1 MPSSRGSSQPSSWT
15 CVCCIACTG
24 RWFLYHQCHL
34 GNPTPLCLLPSEREG
49 FPGGSDGK
57 EPACNAGDPG
67 SIPGLGISSGE
78 GNGNPF
84 LYSCLENP
92 TDRGAWWATVHG
104 VVENRVTGIT
114 FGGRICGFICLCMGT
129 AAPFFLFPLVAG
141 FSSFQV
147 TQAGYGSL
155 LFVFQKV
162 VLWLKSVVSL
172 LPAACVLF
180 SEHAPCLPELS
191 PPHMADVQGG
201 SRGTGGG
208 AGLARFLG
216 VPTGLGRFLRM
227 VSQRVLGGLPD
238 DRSQQEPC
246 PFPASSPISPTP

>member
-1 MPSSRGSSQPSSWT
+1 MS
-15 CVCCIACTG
+15 
-24 RWFLYHQCHL
+24 
-34 GNPTPLCLLPSEREG
+34 

-92 TDRGAWWATVHG
+92 TDRGTWRATVHG
-104 VVENRVTGIT
+104 VVKNRVTDIM
-114 FGGRICGFICLCMGT
+114 FGGRICGFICLCMVT

-141 FSSFQV
+141 FLSFQV

-162 VLWLKSVVSL
+162 VLWLKFVVSL
-172 LPAACVLF
+172 LPTACVLF

-191 PPHMADVQGG
+191 PPHMA
-201 SRGTGGG
+201 
-208 AGLARFLG
+208 ACARRPRNWRRCRVSTWFLG